1 MPNAFLNQAMI
12 VWIMILQRG
21 DVMIMKKNVKK
32 YLFTLLLIVFSIEP
46 VFAANGE
53 NWCSELNV
61 LWRMCGYLLMA
72 AYVLAPV
79 MLIVTGTITLLK
91 AIAQKDDGA
100 VKKAQNILIRKTIAA
115 VAVFLVITVTR
126 VALSLVASDA
136 QGQKGNWEECASCFL
151 SPGDCK

>member
-1 MPNAFLNQAMI
+1 MEN
-12 VWIMILQRG
+12 VWI
-21 DVMIMKKNVKK
+21 
-32 YLFTLLLIVFSIEP
+32 FT
-46 VFAANGE
+46 NGCL
-53 NWCSELNV
+53 CSSPS
-61 LWRMCGYLLMA
+61 
-72 AYVLAPV
+72 YVNCDWE
-79 MLIVTGTITLLK
+79 ITLLK